1 MKIQLLTWTLVLSNL
16 CLALQSFGQYTRQD
30 TLRGSVTEERAWWDL
45 NHYHLEVEVNPDDS
59 SLVGQN
65 TISYTVLSAHDIIQI
80 DLQKPL
86 MVTAAEQ
93 DGQSL
98 DFNSEGDAHF
108 IKLKS
113 DQKVGSQQKLV
124 VRYAGH
130 PHVAIRAPWDG
141 GISWKYDNN
150 GLPFVASS
158 CQGIGASIWWPCK
171 DHMYDEPDSMMISV
185 TTPPGLMDVSNGRL
199 IKTDQHPNGKRTFHW
214 TVENPINN
222 YGVNLSVGDY
232 VHFGEDYKGESG
244 PLRLDYFVL
253 RDNLALAKE
262 QFLQV
267 PMMMDAF
274 EHWFGPYPF
283 YKDGFKLVEVPYL
296 GMEHQSAVTYG
307 NGYQN
312 GYLGRDLSGSGWGLK
327 FDFIIIHEAGHEW
340 FANNIT
346 YKDIADMWI
355 HESFTAYSE
364 SLYVEYHHGKE
375 AGAAYV
381 TGTRTNIG
389 NDKPIIGTYG
399 VNARGSGDMYYKG
412 SNMLHTLRQVVNDDD
427 KWRDALRGLNETF
440 YHKTVTTQEIEDYLS
455 SFFELD
461 LQSFFDQYLR
471 STEIPILEYG
481 YRNDRLGYRW
491 VNTVKGFDMPIDVKI
506 DGKEVR
512 LHPINIWKNLE
523 LDQKPQSV
531 VIDPDFYAGSMD
543 MLGL

>member
-1 MKIQLLTWTLVLSNL
+1 MLMRFFTLIMLMFSMS
-16 CLALQSFGQYTRQD
+16 LATICSSQYVRQD
-30 TLRGSVTEERAWWDL
+30 TLRGSITAERAWWDL
-45 NHYHLEVEVNPDDS
+45 THYHLEVEVNPADS
-59 SLVGQN
+59 SIIGQN
-65 TISYTVLSAHDIIQI
+65 TISYKVLSNHDVIQI
-80 DLQKPL
+80 DLQEPLIITSAEQNGKPL
-86 MVTAAEQ
+86 
-93 DGQSL
+93 S
-98 DFNSEGDAHF
+98 FSKEGSAHF
-108 IKLKS
+108 IQLS
-113 DQKVGSQQKLV
+113 DQEVGSHQQIV

-158 CQGIGASIWWPCK
+158 CQGIGASTWWPCK

-185 TTPPGLMDVSNGRL
+185 TTPPGLMDVSNGQL
-199 IKTDQHPNGKRTFHW
+199 IKTDTHNNGKKTFHW
-214 TVENPINN
+214 TVNNPINN

-232 VHFGEDYKGESG
+232 VHFGEIYDGASG
-244 PLRLDYFVL
+244 PLKLDYYVL
-253 RDNLALAKE
+253 RDNMALAKE

-283 YKDGFKLVEVPYL
+283 YEDGFKLVEVPYL

-312 GYLGRDLSGSGWGLK
+312 GYLGRDLSNSGWGLK

-381 TGTRTNIG
+381 TGTRSSIS
-389 NDKPIIGTYG
+389 NDSPIIGHYG

-412 SNMLHTLRQVVNDDD
+412 SNMLHTLRQVTNDDD
-427 KWRDALRGLNETF
+427 QWRAMLRGLNKRY
-440 YHKTVTTQEIEDYLS
+440 YHQTVTTQEIEAYMSDFLG
-455 SFFELD
+455 LD
-461 LQSFFDQYLR
+461 LTTFFDQYLR
-471 STEIPILEYG
+471 STQIPILEYG
-481 YRNDRLGYRW
+481 YRNGRLGFRW
-491 VNTVKGFDMPIDVKI
+491 VNAVPGFSMPIDLNI
-506 DGKEVR
+506 DGVTRRIE
-512 LHPINIWKNLE
+512 PIRIWKNIP
-523 LDQKPQSV
+523 LDEKPTSIV
-531 VIDPDFYAGSMD
+531 VDPDYYIGSMD